1 MEILGSVTDL
11 EGYRREVEAEIAALE
26 RAAAPDYVA
35 AAADFER
42 LAGELD
48 ACDATL
54 GRFEAQLCAFQT
66 QLCSI
71 SSDIRALQDASVR
84 SNQRVDNR
92 LAVYERLAGA
102 VAELEVPARLVR
114 RVRSGAY
121 DPCDA
126 RLLAELDR
134 RAAYHAA
141 STAAAAAEARPLLA
155 ELCASVAA
163 RAHARLLQL
172 LAVATAGGTAVCP
185 DLATLRDTQR
195 ALRHAR
201 PALRFLAAHAPA
213 RAADVRAQ
221 YVAAAAAFY
230 ESYCRRYA
238 AALVRHAIDA
248 ADGAR
253 RTDTLGA
260 PEAALRAPHRTLSSL
275 GSLFASAERARSAA
289 AARGL
294 NVFALG
300 DRARVLARARE
311 PAMAVPPAD
320 APQRYAFEVLWRS
333 IARCAL
339 DLARAEAPFLR
350 AFFARAGAG
359 DADDLAGA
367 VFAPAGAALAE
378 LLRARAAA
386 SFDAVGVALMLRLT
400 EQGRVAAARAHV
412 ACLHAFH
419 RACFDALAQRLRAL
433 VDSHIA
439 SLRAATPASLAPS
452 GTPLAAAPHYVTR
465 RYAELV
471 AALLSIA
478 RPDDYVGDDCD
489 DDEGGEGHDKEHED
503 KGGDSK
509 DTTAAATVAAA
520 ACTGTTATMSV
531 VCEKLPELRD
541 EMESLLHRLC
551 AALPD
556 RDKQSV
562 FLINNYSLVLDIFA
576 EHGLTDGDASGS
588 CTAEGAG
595 APAPGG
601 DTVGCSDTEHFRA
614 QLLAAVQAFRDAQ
627 LITVPVFKRLV
638 LFAAESDPRQRESPE
653 SLARE
658 FAGSWEHGVQ
668 RLRTTVLD
676 CFTNFKVAKR
686 IYDSFTDHIVQQYLV
701 LADAIRSSPV
711 LAGSCAQYLVDVAT
725 LRDGIRRLGGVLEAG
740 LLSR

>member
-1 MEILGSVTDL
+1 MPELAPFN
-11 EGYRREVEAEIAALE
+11 AEHLIPRFVGVSA
-26 RAAAPDYVA
+26 AAAPDAPPTMTIEDVTAGFRAPCVADIKMGTQTWQPGCSAAYRARKLAQDAQCTTAAYGFRFSGVCFPDATYGHDFGWHALADAQMLACLRAVLQCVPAPRWA
-35 AAADFER
+35 AA
-42 LAGELD
+42 
-48 ACDATL
+48 
-54 GRFEAQLCAFQT
+54 
-66 QLCSI
+66 
-71 SSDIRALQDASVR
+71 V
-84 SNQRVDNR
+84 
-92 LAVYERLAGA
+92 
-102 VAELEVPARLVR
+102 
-114 RVRSGAY
+114 
-121 DPCDA
+121 
-126 RLLAELDR
+126 
-134 RAAYHAA
+134 
-141 STAAAAAEARPLLA
+141 
-155 ELCASVAA
+155 
-163 RAHARLLQL
+163 
-172 LAVATAGGTAVCP
+172 
-185 DLATLRDTQR
+185 
-195 ALRHAR
+195 
-201 PALRFLAAHAPA
+201 
-213 RAADVRAQ
+213 
-221 YVAAAAAFY
+221 
-230 ESYCRRYA
+230 
-238 AALVRHAIDA
+238 
-248 ADGAR
+248 
-253 RTDTLGA
+253 
-260 PEAALRAPHRTLSSL
+260 
-275 GSLFASAERARSAA
+275 
-289 AARGL
+289 
-294 NVFALG
+294 
-300 DRARVLARARE
+300 
-311 PAMAVPPAD
+311 
-320 APQRYAFEVLWRS
+320 
-333 IARCAL
+333 
-339 DLARAEAPFLR
+339 
-350 AFFARAGAG
+350 
-359 DADDLAGA
+359 
-367 VFAPAGAALAE
+367 
-378 LLRARAAA
+378 
-386 SFDAVGVALMLRLT
+386 DAVGVALMLRLT

-489 DDEGGEGHDKEHED
+489 DDEGGDEDGEGHDKEHED

>member
-1 MEILGSVTDL
+1 MVMEILGSVTDL
-11 EGYRREVEAEIAALE
+11 EGYRREVEAEIAELE
-26 RAAAPDYVA
+26 RAAAPEYLA
-35 AAADFER
+35 EAGEFAR
-42 LAGELD
+42 LADELD
-48 ACDATL
+48 ECDATL
-54 GRFEAQLCAFQT
+54 GRFEAQLCAFQA

-114 RVRSGAY
+114 RVRGGAY

-141 STAAAAAEARPLLA
+141 SSAAASSEARPLLA

-163 RAHARLLQL
+163 RAHDRLLQT

-185 DLATLRDTQR
+185 DLATLHDTQR
-195 ALRHAR
+195 ALLRAR
-201 PALRFLAAHAPA
+201 PGFRFLAAHAPA

-260 PEAALRAPHRTLSSL
+260 PEATSSRAHRSGLGSSL
-275 GSLFASAERARSAA
+275 GGLFASAERARSAA

-300 DRARVLARARE
+300 DRGRVLARARE
-311 PAMAVPPAD
+311 PAMAVPAPD

-333 IARCAL
+333 IARIAL

-350 AFFARAGAG
+350 DFFAAAGAG

-367 VFAPAGAALAE
+367 VFAPAGDALAA

-412 ACLHAFH
+412 ACLHAFY

-452 GTPLAAAPHYVTR
+452 GAPLNAAPHYVTR

-471 AALLSIA
+471 AALLAIA
-478 RPDDYVGDDCD
+478 RPGVDDDDD
-489 DDEGGEGHDKEHED
+489 DDEEKEGNKEQNKE
-503 KGGDSK
+503 KRRS
-509 DTTAAATVAAA
+509 
-520 ACTGTTATMSV
+520 TGTTATMGV

-562 FLINNYSLVLDIFA
+562 FLINNYSLVLDVFA

-588 CTAEGAG
+588 CTAVETPAAETPAAAADAAADAG
-595 APAPGG
+595 GS
-601 DTVGCSDTEHFRA
+601 SDTQHFRA

-653 SLARE
+653 GLARE
-658 FAGSWEHGVQ
+658 FAGAWEPGVQ

-676 CFTNFKVAKR
+676 CFTNLRVAKR

-711 LAGSCAQYLVDVAT
+711 LAGACAQYLVDVAT